1 MRFGAVLVAGAALC
15 AVAADAQSIVSA
27 KYVTSTDA
35 YGHGA
40 VAGGEYAELEVTL
53 SDGKRLGVT
62 YRSAIFEDTAPR
74 LHDFDKDGSPE
85 IVTVVSTFTAGARVQ
100 VFTLHDGALIPVAS
114 NPPIGTR
121 NRWLAIAGIADFNGD
136 GMDEVAYVDRPHL
149 AKVLRLLSVDID
161 GSIGA
166 TSELVSKAG
175 LTNHH
180 YQAPM
185 IEGGVRNCAGHVP
198 VIVTADA
205 DWKNIVE
212 TQFVDGVLHSTT
224 SGPYTGAKSFD
235 PFLTC
240 ETDEQG

>member
-1 MRFGAVLVAGAALC
+1 MQLGAVLVAGAALC
-15 AVAADAQSIVSA
+15 AVSANAQSIVSA

-53 SDGKRLGVT
+53 SDGKRLGVS
-62 YRSAIFEDTAPR
+62 YRSAVFEDTAPR

-85 IVTVVSTFTAGARVQ
+85 IVTVVSTFAAGARVQ
-100 VFTLHDGALIPVAS
+100 VFTLSEGALIPVAS
-114 NPPIGTR
+114 NAPIGTR

-136 GMDEVAYVDRPHL
+136 GVDEVAYVDRPHL

-161 GSIGA
+161 GSTGT
-166 TSELVSKAG
+166 TSELVSKSG

-185 IEGGVRNCAGHVP
+185 IEGGVRSCEGQAP

-205 DWKNIVE
+205 DWKDIVE
-212 TQFVDGVLHSTT
+212 TQLVDGVLRSKT
-224 SGPYTGAKSFD
+224 GAPYSGAKSFD

-240 ETDEQG
+240 ETGEQG